1 MRGAQLVYG
10 DRARARRAGSRD
22 GPCARVRACTM
33 QPAGVARSACTHALG
48 AGRTVRRDGTYG
60 NGEETGW
67 HGDLY
72 GWSEDTPVICT
83 GGAGLEMGQSDTLLA
98 AV

>member
-1 MRGAQLVYG
+1 MNQCIRPY
-10 DRARARRAGSRD
+10 ARARGRRAH
-22 GPCARVRACTM
+22 AR
-33 QPAGVARSACTHALG
+33 TH
-48 AGRTVRRDGTYG
+48 GRRRTDRVRRDGTYG